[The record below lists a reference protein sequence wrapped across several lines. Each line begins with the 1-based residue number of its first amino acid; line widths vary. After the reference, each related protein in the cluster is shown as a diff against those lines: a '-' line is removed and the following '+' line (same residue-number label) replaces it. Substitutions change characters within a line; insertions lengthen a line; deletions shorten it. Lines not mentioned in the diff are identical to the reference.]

1 MDNKANGLDRLC
13 HMVMELFVGDT
24 EDLEMI
30 ETSSCVF
37 NKANGLGRLCHI
49 VMELFVRDTEDLEMS
64 SCVFNKA
71 NALGRLCHILMELF
85 VGDTE
90 DLEMVKTS
98 PPVLTFCG
106 GHRTTVTFVAQ

>member
-1 MDNKANGLDRLC
+1 MDLTDFV
-13 HMVMELFVGDT
+13 MVMELFVEVT
-24 EDLEMI
+24 EDLE
-30 ETSSCVF
+30 
-37 NKANGLGRLCHI
+37 I
-49 VMELFVRDTEDLEMS
+49 VGTS